1 MSLDDF
7 SVYNKSINKNLDS
20 LLSLKAELPSPDTI
34 YYKDFHF
41 LEEPLIHRKYIAPP
55 AVVQSDSNHSP
66 PPSSDYILPIPPPKC
81 TSVGPTT
88 TNSSTIDS
96 LFLDLGGKESNN
108 TLVPPNLQKE
118 NSMPVQN

>member
-7 SVYNKSINKNLDS
+7 SAYNKSINKNLDS

-55 AVVQSDSNHSP
+55 VTTDTHS
-66 PPSSDYILPIPPPKC
+66 PPSSDNMLPNIAPPKS

-88 TNSSTIDS
+88 TNGMES
-96 LFLDLGGKESNN
+96 LFMDLGGKESNN
-108 TLVPPNLQKE
+108 TLVPPNMQKE
-118 NSMPVQN
+118 NSVPV